1 MSVFHSELAAA
12 IGRASGTPFD
22 VRSTH
27 AVHGGDICQAF
38 TLSDGTR
45 SFFVKTQSAPRPP
58 AGRVSGGVPLAGAA
72 PRPPA
77 GRVSGG
83 VPLAGAA
90 SRLDLFEAEAAGL
103 AELAAAH
110 AVRVP
115 QVMCHGVA
123 AGMAYLVLEDLPL
136 RAHGDAAQLG
146 RQLAQQHR
154 VGAPRFGGTRDNW
167 IGATPQPNA
176 WRDDWVDFWREQ
188 RLGFQLRLAAENGHG
203 GALQRDG
210 ETLMARLDEFFS
222 DYRPVPSLLHGDLWG
237 GNHGFLDAGVPVIF
251 DPAVYF
257 GDRECDLA
265 MSELFGGFAPDFYAA
280 YREAWPLDAGYA
292 VRKTLYNLYHVLNH
306 ANLFGGGY
314 AAQAQRIL
322 AQLLAQLR

>member
-1 MSVFHSELAAA
+1 MTRFLAELAAA
-12 IGRASGTPFD
+12 ISRATGVPFTAQD
-22 VRSTH
+22 TQ
-27 AVHGGDICQAF
+27 AVHGGDISQAF
-38 TLSDGTR
+38 RLSEGTR
-45 SFFVKTQSAPRPP
+45 SFFVKTRPAPRPP
-58 AGRVSGGVPLAGAA
+58 VGHVSGGGFPASAA
-72 PRPPA
+72 ARP
-77 GRVSGG
+77 
-83 VPLAGAA
+83 
-90 SRLDLFEAEAAGL
+90 DLFEAEAAGL
-103 AELAAAH
+103 AELAAAN

-115 QVMCHGVA
+115 RVVCHGIA
-123 AGMAYLVLEDLPL
+123 AGQAYLVLEYLPL
-136 RAHGDAAQLG
+136 KPHGDAAQLG

-154 VGAPRFGGTRDNW
+154 VSAPQFGWTRDNW

-176 WRDDWVDFWREQ
+176 WCDGWIDFWREQ
-188 RLGFQLRLAAENGHG
+188 RLGFQLRLAAENGYG

-210 ETLMARLDEFFS
+210 ETLMVRLADFFAA
-222 DYRPVPSLLHGDLWG
+222 YRPVPSLLHGDLWG
-237 GNHGFLDAGVPVIF
+237 GNHGFLADGTAVIF

-314 AAQAQRIL
+314 AAQAQRML
-322 AQLLAQLR
+322 TQLLAQTR